1 MSTPRSVQW
10 LWAGLLT
17 LALVFPL
24 LAQGNGTKIKVTVEN
39 ASIRLKPSLD
49 SEAIEENIPVGFIY
63 TSDKKVGEWYEIK
76 FESKLGVALLGYIH
90 EMYVEV
96 VGEAVPAQP
105 EVTAP
110 EVRQPER
117 RPAPPTPAVSEI
129 GFEKI
134 EIFAGA
140 GMGFGSFLN
149 DSSHY
154 VEDWSSGFVT
164 GHEEGDIQHKMK
176 SPLGAGLFFS
186 YFFSEGLGL
195 RLRVDPGFG
204 QKISD
209 SQSLYTADF
218 SWSGGADSYQTQWD
232 TTGSLSVLPL
242 SFDLVYRFPS
252 GMISPYINAGISYFV
267 ASFKADSTVG
277 WANAWYI
284 GPSTMTIDYAPIP
297 ISIDEKLDGLG
308 FNVGAGLDFHLGPGL
323 ALTLDAAYFMGKSA
337 DFNWYVAPGDYYY
350 NYNTTNYSIFDD
362 SYAQIFSESLG
373 KVKVTL
379 SFFKI
384 LVGIKLFL

>member
-1 MSTPRSVQW
+1 MSKHRTIKW
-10 LWAGLLT
+10 IWAGLLT

-24 LAQGNGTKIKVTVEN
+24 LAQGNGTKIKVIVTN

-49 SEAIEENIPVGFIY
+49 SEAIEENITVGTIY

-76 FESKLGVALLGYIH
+76 FESRLGVALLGYIH
-90 EMYVEV
+90 EMYVEAL
-96 VGEAVPAQP
+96 GQATVPPP
-105 EVTAP
+105 ERR
-110 EVRQPER
+110 EPER
-117 RPAPPTPAVSEI
+117 RPEPPAPVVSEVRL
-129 GFEKI
+129 ENI

-149 DSSHY
+149 EATHY
-154 VEDWSSGFVT
+154 SNDWISGFVT
-164 GHEEGDIQHKMK
+164 GHEEGDIQHKMN
-176 SPLGAGLFFS
+176 SPLGLGISFS

-204 QKISD
+204 QNISD
-209 SQSLYTADF
+209 SSSLYSADY
-218 SWSGGADSYQTQWD
+218 SWSGGGDSIQTQWD
-232 TTGSLSVLPL
+232 TSGSLSVLPL

-252 GMISPYINAGISYFV
+252 GMFSPYINAGLSFFL

-277 WANAWYI
+277 YANAWYI
-284 GPSTMTIDYAPIP
+284 GASTMTYDYLDVP
-297 ISIDEKLDGLG
+297 ISIDEKMDGLG

-323 ALTLDAAYFMGKSA
+323 AVTVDAAYFMGKSA
-337 DFNWYVAPGDYYY
+337 DFNWYIAPGDYYY
-350 NYNTTNYSIFDD
+350 NNHPAVYTPFSD
-362 SYAQIFSESLG
+362 SYAQGYSELLG
-373 KVKVTL
+373 KVKVSL